1 MGKFQLD
8 LNEGISEHVSFD
20 QYLRGKS
27 GSSERQKRMLKLL
40 KTAMTQELSQRQRDC
55 MQFYYFEQRP
65 VKEIAGML
73 QLRPTTVYKHLK
85 RGRCILKEVCRYL

>member
-40 KTAMTQELSQRQRDC
+40 KTAMTQELS
-55 MQFYYFEQRP
+55 
-65 VKEIAGML
+65 
-73 QLRPTTVYKHLK
+73 
-85 RGRCILKEVCRYL
+85 